1 MLNTTNIPAPRVP
14 VLDGTTG
21 LMSRQWYRFFYNLFI
36 RSNAVIWQVPA
47 TVSAATY
54 SVNDTD
60 VAVQFQAA
68 CVVALPLE
76 ATGRVLLLSTLTA
89 DAVTSAEANVVPLGS
104 TTPGTAILAA
114 TAGKF
119 AMLQNDGTNWITL
132 QAN

>member
-1 MLNTTNIPAPRVP
+1 MLNITNIPAPRVP
-14 VLDGTTG
+14 VLDGATG
-21 LMSRQWYRFFYNLFI
+21 LLSRQWYRFFYNLFI
-36 RSNAVIWQVPA
+36 RSNAVIWQAPA
-47 TVSAATY
+47 TVSTATY

-68 CVVALPLE
+68 CLVTLPPE
-76 ATGRVLLLSTLTA
+76 ATGRVLLLSTLAATA
-89 DAVTSAEANVVPLGS
+89 VESAEANVVPLGS